1 MVVRLQSD
9 PKRINV
15 ARALDKVI
23 VPPLPESNDPS
34 FFQTLGAAV
43 AENIMVAPFIYGLP
57 AANDIE
63 AGFNMFETVDAKQE
77 FDPEENPYIHLPGN
91 MWQFADQFI
100 GVFNRKSMTQR
111 TRAVQI
117 SQHNRELLA
126 GSGFTGW
133 AATMILGNA
142 DFLLLVPGGVLV
154 TGARGIRTAKSAL
167 TFSTFAAAAVSVQ
180 EATLQTLDPL
190 RTKGESAF
198 AIGGAAV
205 LGGLF
210 GAGFARLTKKQV
222 QRFAEELRVLPPDV
236 AGRRPTYFGLAGAK
250 DDPLAPGGMLVDPP
264 AAGSLVK
271 PEDLV
276 PELAP
281 SAGVAKM
288 SRWIGPTIQLFTSK
302 SPTVRVVANG
312 LLQAPMKLARG
323 VINVAPVQA
332 AIKASW
338 QTRLSRIEEA
348 KKSLYVQYMSG
359 GQREK
364 PNLLEIGFGFRK
376 RDGVM
381 TFPEFDEQVSFA
393 MRRIGTPQF
402 DEFAVEVR
410 KAAMRNREELL
421 DPVAELG
428 VQLGVWT
435 KADVANPAFLS
446 RMYNQDLLR
455 ISAERKGM
463 AQAVAQFWVRQAEAK
478 GETLGLEG
486 ALKRA
491 NTVIDDITSI
501 PIGRSMPD
509 DIGSRG
515 SLLARTLDVPDQ
527 VIVRWLVNRNG
538 DVMRRYVRTVA
549 SDLEIIRKFGLWRAR
564 PDLEARRVDLID
576 RIKKATNDTE
586 GSTILREAN
595 TEFGSKWGGPALAR
609 SIQRG
614 NAELV
619 RSIRRADT
627 AAQRLTAMTK
637 WEDDLVRRF
646 NQADMKLQID
656 QIVEEYKVNAR
667 EAGLVE
673 SEIATL
679 DDLAD
684 DVRAARKAESK
695 LIRQADQDLTNLRHM
710 RDDLRGM
717 NTLGGD
723 PTSTGAK
730 IARNARAYTYL
741 AFGGGIVLASVPDMA
756 LLMNFFGMDNVF
768 RAQFARLAGDMR
780 TLKLAKAEARDLL
793 GAHEIIT
800 NARAHQLFDIQN
812 EFASGSVLER
822 GLDKAV
828 HVFSIATGISPWNQ
842 LLKDSIAYTTVSYVA
857 RMSRQVRA
865 GKAIS
870 KINRERL
877 GELGLNDAALRRIAD
892 QYEAHAFRD
901 EGGKI
906 LDLIP
911 KTDTWDDETA
921 ARLFRI
927 SVQQARDKVLI
938 YGGTGDRP
946 RIPGLGGELSRSI
959 LMFRNFSLG
968 SQTRLLGRLAQTRDH
983 RLITHLLTGTA
994 FGMLSIY
1001 LKAISAGRDPP
1012 QDLATW
1018 MQQGFEQSGLSGVIF
1033 DVDDIIENVSGG
1045 RFGVSALTGTA
1056 TKRRF
1061 YSGNQ
1066 LFGSVVGPVGD
1077 IAADLLFLPSDL
1089 LDEEISDR
1097 DIGKIRR
1104 LLPLQNFIGIRRL
1117 WDALEEKAA
1126 RAVE

>member
-15 ARALDKVI
+15 ARALDKVV

-63 AGFNMFETVDAKQE
+63 AGFNMFETVDANQE

-117 SQHNRELLA
+117 SQHNREVLA

-142 DFLLLVPGGVLV
+142 DPLLFIPGGILI
-154 TGARGIRTAKSAL
+154 TSARGIRAAKTAA
-167 TFSTFAAAAVSVQ
+167 TFSTVAAAAVAVQ

-198 AIGGAAV
+198 AIGGAAI

-210 GAGFARLTKKQV
+210 GAGFAKLTKAQV
-222 QRFAEELRVLPPDV
+222 KKFAEELAVLPPDV
-236 AGRRPTYFGLAGAK
+236 AGRRPTYFGLAGGK
-250 DDPLAPGGMLVDPP
+250 DDPLAPGGTLVAPP
-264 AAGSLVK
+264 AAGSLVD

-281 SAGVAKM
+281 SAGVARFSK
-288 SRWIGPTIQLFTSK
+288 WIGPTLQLFTSK
-302 SPTVRVVANG
+302 SASVRVTVNA

-332 AIKASW
+332 AIKAFW
-338 QTRLSRIEEA
+338 EVRLSRIEEA

-364 PNLLEIGFGFRK
+364 PSLLEIGFGFRK

-381 TFPEFDEQVSFA
+381 SFAEFDEQVSFA
-393 MRRIGTPQF
+393 TRRIGTSQF
-402 DEFAVEVR
+402 DEFPVQVQ
-410 KAAMRNREELL
+410 KAAMRIRGELIE
-421 DPVAELG
+421 PIANLG

-478 GETLGLEG
+478 GETMGLKG

-491 NTVIDDITSI
+491 NEAIDDITSI

-515 SLLARTLDVPDQ
+515 SLLARTLDVPDE
-527 VIVRWLVNRNG
+527 VIERWLVNRNG
-538 DVMRRYVRTVA
+538 DVMRRYIRTVA

-564 PDLEARRVDLID
+564 PDFEARRVDLLD
-576 RIKKATNDTE
+576 RIKKAKNSTE
-586 GSTILREAN
+586 AGEILQAAN
-595 TEFGSKWGGPALAR
+595 KELGTKWGGPALGR
-609 SIQRG
+609 NIQRG
-614 NAELV
+614 TEKLV
-619 RSIRRADT
+619 RAIRT
-627 AAQRLTAMTK
+627 AKTAQDRLAAMTA
-637 WEDDLVRRF
+637 WEDDLILRF
-646 NQADMKLQID
+646 NQADMRLQID
-656 QIVEEYKVNAR
+656 QIVEEYKVKAR

-695 LIRQADQDLTNLRHM
+695 LIRQADRDLTNLRHM

-723 PTSTGAK
+723 PTSTA
-730 IARNARAYTYL
+730 AHVFRNARAVTYL
-741 AFGGGIVLASVPDMA
+741 TFGGSIALSQIPDMA
-756 LLMNFFGMDNVF
+756 MLMNFFGMDNVL
-768 RAQFARLAGDMR
+768 RGQFSRFGSDML
-780 TLKLAKAEARDLL
+780 TAKLAKEEVRDLL
-793 GAHEIIT
+793 GANELLT
-800 NARAHQLFDIQN
+800 NARAQQLFDVQN
-812 EFASGSVLER
+812 EFASGSALEQ

-828 HVFSIATGISPWNQ
+828 HVFSIVSLISPMNQ
-842 LLKDSIAYTTVSYVA
+842 GLKDLIAYTTVMYVA
-857 RMSRQVRA
+857 RISRKVKS
-865 GKAIS
+865 GKALG
-870 KINRERL
+870 KIDRERI
-877 GELGLNDAALRRIAD
+877 GELGLNDAALIRIAD

-901 EGGKI
+901 EAGKI
-906 LDLIP
+906 VDLVPRI
-911 KTDTWDDETA
+911 DSWDDQTA
-921 ARLFRI
+921 AGLFRI
-927 SVQQARDKVLI
+927 SAQQARDKVLI

-946 RIPGLGGELSRSI
+946 RIPGLGGEVSRTI

-968 SQTRLLGRLAQTRDH
+968 AATRLFGRLAQTRDY
-983 RLITHLLTGTA
+983 RLITHILNGTA
-994 FGMLSIY
+994 FGMLAIY
-1001 LKAISAGRDPP
+1001 LKAISAGREPP

-1018 MQQGFEQSGLSGVIF
+1018 MQQGFEQSGLAGVIF
-1033 DVDDIIENVSGG
+1033 DIDDIIENLSKGKIG
-1045 RFGVSALTGTA
+1045 ISALTGTS
-1056 TKRRF
+1056 TRRRF

-1066 LFGSVVGPVGD
+1066 LWGSIVGPVGD
-1077 IAADLLFLPSDL
+1077 IALDAVVLPFEL
-1089 LDEEISDR
+1089 LDDDVTPA

-1104 LLPLQNFIGIRRL
+1104 LIPLQNFIWTRRL
-1117 WDALEEKAA
+1117 WDSLEERAA